1 MSNVGESDEPRLIKT
16 LLTLKE
22 RRIPSIGVISS
33 VADYRGIEFSTDI
46 SIDRIP
52 KAPIRAKRDVT
63 INGIG
68 YSLKSKR
75 ASPPAIVNHTTREKW
90 CRIASNLGISIE
102 HLDRMVGEYWELRE
116 KGIIG
121 EDVRRNNPNCP
132 FGRTN
137 SDKQYLNRLITYF
150 LFDGSG
156 ASDSQY
162 PADKILEFESP
173 TNFNTWTVI
182 ERERAFEELWS
193 TMIFSL
199 RAKKGMPT
207 NYPNMRDGGRKRL
220 IEPWVRFIDGNYRGA
235 LHIRSG

>member
-1 MSNVGESDEPRLIKT
+1 MPNVGEVDEPRLIKT
-16 LLTLKE
+16 LLNLKE
-22 RRIPSIGVISS
+22 RNIPCLGIVSS

-52 KAPIRAKRDVT
+52 KAPTLAKRDVT

-75 ASPPAIVNHTTREKW
+75 GAPPAIVNHTTREKW
-90 CRIASNLGISIE
+90 CRIASKLGMSIE
-102 HLDRMVGEYWELRE
+102 PLDRMVGEYWELRE

-121 EDVRRNNPNCP
+121 EDVRRNDPNCP
-132 FGRTN
+132 FGRTV
-137 SDKQYLNRLITYF
+137 SDKQYLSRFIMYF
-150 LFDGSG
+150 LFDGTG
-156 ASDSQY
+156 AWDSKY

-182 ERERAFEELWS
+182 ERERAFEDLWP

-199 RAKKGMPT
+199 RAKKGMG
-207 NYPNMRDGGRKRL
+207 NYPEMRDSRRKIL

-235 LHIRSG
+235 LHIRSR